1 MIDAE
6 ACRQVMDGVGSGV
19 AASLRGVDCAASATA
34 QATFG
39 RLFGSDGALLTALQV
54 ILAIYVALFGYALIT
69 GRSRIGVS
77 ALTPRMMTLG
87 LVLTFATSWAAY
99 QGVVWNLAVGAPNQ
113 IAALLTG
120 IEGSATQV
128 FADKIDVVFGAL
140 IQASGPQAMEGAT
153 STFSPPGLLWLGGT
167 LLLLG
172 TVGVLATCKIALA
185 VLLAVGPVFV
195 VLALFDGTR
204 GLFTGWLKGVVML
217 AITPLFA
224 VLGGS
229 LMLELAVP
237 VLNALVT
244 TPGKIEPRAAMAFF
258 MIGAVHAALMLMVLK
273 VAGTMV
279 AGWSVF
285 GLARSRE
292 SEEGAA
298 ASAGARAASAA
309 VAAAPAAEA
318 ARGVSAAPSRQIR
331 VAGAASAPMAAANDS
346 GTAGAGGGSRRAGG
360 IIAAAAS
367 SAAPAGQPPT
377 ALSRTRGIGSR
388 FRAPQPTGKP
398 PRPARPMETFR

>member
-1 MIDAE
+1 MNAAE
-6 ACRQVMDGVGSGV
+6 TCRQVMEGVGSGV

-34 QATFG
+34 QAAFG
-39 RLFGSDGALLTALQV
+39 RLFGADGGLLTALQ
-54 ILAIYVALFGYALIT
+54 ILLALYVAFFGYSLIT
-69 GRSRIGVS
+69 GRSRLGVS

-113 IAALLTG
+113 IAGILTG
-120 IEGSATQV
+120 VEGSATQV
-128 FADKIDVVFGAL
+128 FADKIDIVFATL
-140 IQASGPQAMEGAT
+140 IEASGPQAMQGAS

-185 VLLAVGPVFV
+185 LLLALGPVFV
-195 VLALFDGTR
+195 VLALFNATR
-204 GLFTGWLKGVVML
+204 GLFTGWLKAVVML

-237 VLNALVT
+237 VLVALAQN
-244 TPGKIEPRAAMAFF
+244 PNEIDPRAAMGFF
-258 MIGAVHAALMLMVLK
+258 MIGAVHAALMIMVLK

-285 GLARSRE
+285 GLAGSQGE
-292 SEEGAA
+292 SDGA
-298 ASAGARAASAA
+298 GAA
-309 VAAAPAAEA
+309 VASRGSTIPAPATMQSADA
-318 ARGVSAAPSRQIR
+318 ARGASPAPSRRIR
-331 VAGAASAPMAAANDS
+331 VAAAAAAMPAAANDTGPS
-346 GTAGAGGGSRRAGG
+346 GSFSRETRIISGATHSSGGVQPQAAMSRA
-360 IIAAAAS
+360 
-367 SAAPAGQPPT
+367 
-377 ALSRTRGIGSR
+377 RGIGSR
-388 FRAPQPTGKP
+388 FRAPAPAGKP
-398 PRPARPMETFR
+398 VRPMETSR